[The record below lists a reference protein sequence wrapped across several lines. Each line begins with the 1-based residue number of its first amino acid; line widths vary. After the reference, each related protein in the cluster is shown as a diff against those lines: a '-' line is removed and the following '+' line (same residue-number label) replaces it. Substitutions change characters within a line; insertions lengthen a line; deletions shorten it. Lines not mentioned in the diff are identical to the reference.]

1 MVIRRSVESP
11 RGPLRPPGCAWI
23 EVPRHKPAAR
33 QTGAITL
40 LRSCLMSVVDRNRFS
55 AAGSALGYLA
65 QVEYA
70 LLIAL
75 RRMDNEVDL
84 RLSLE
89 TVDDITF
96 EGEGLPRELWQIKHH
111 VDRQGSL
118 GDASPDLWKTLHNW
132 IETSNDRSACFLFT
146 TATASVGTAA
156 ILLGPVGSRRDVSRA
171 RESLDAIA
179 RAGGNKASADY
190 YAKYLSLDMDQRT
203 ELLTRVVVLD
213 AAATGEDI
221 TDQLVATVRKATVQ
235 QRRLPLVE
243 RLRGWWHGRA
253 MAHLTRVARGEGDWI
268 DIQEI
273 EDQLHLI
280 AQSLRDD
287 NLPLDY
293 GNEPEPTE
301 GEVNEDDRV
310 FVEQLKIIMLHH
322 ERIRQA
328 VYDHNR
334 AFLQRS
340 RWQREQLLMVGE
352 LDTYDRR
359 LIEEWKRVFLPLVEL
374 ATDDATSDDG
384 KRKSARDLYAKLQ
397 ERTLPEIRAEVRSG
411 YVPLGSLHILADRLQ
426 IGWHADWLEL
436 LKHRLAEVQGVE
448 EAHDVA

>member
-1 MVIRRSVESP
+1 
-11 RGPLRPPGCAWI
+11 
-23 EVPRHKPAAR
+23 
-33 QTGAITL
+33 
-40 LRSCLMSVVDRNRFS
+40 MSDVQSNRFS

-75 RRMDNEVDL
+75 RRMDTEDSL

-96 EGEGLPRELWQIKHH
+96 EVEGRPQELWQTKHH

-132 IETSNDRSACFLFT
+132 IESADERSACILYT
-146 TATASVGTAA
+146 TATAQADSAA
-156 ILLGPVGSRRDVSRA
+156 GQLRPERSREAVVTA
-171 RESLDAIA
+171 REKLDAVA
-179 RAGGNKASADY
+179 RAAGNAASADY
-190 YAKYLSLDMDQRT
+190 YERYLALNETQRT
-203 ELLTRVVVLD
+203 DLLERVIVLD
-213 AAATGEDI
+213 AAATGEQI
-221 TDQLVATVRKATVQ
+221 TEKLVATVRKATVQ
-235 QRRLPLVE
+235 QRRGPLVD

-253 MAHLTRVARGEGDWI
+253 MAHLTKVARGEADWI
-268 DIQEI
+268 DIREI

-293 GNEPEPTE
+293 DNEPEPTSE
-301 GEVNEDDRV
+301 EVASDDRV
-310 FVEQLKIIMLHH
+310 FVEQLQVILLHH

-340 RWQREQLLMVGE
+340 RWQREQLLAIGE
-352 LDTYDRR
+352 LDSYDRR
-359 LIEEWKRVFLPLVEL
+359 LMEEWKRVFLPLEEPDG
-374 ATDDATSDDG
+374 DDAISDDD
-384 KRKSARDLYAKLQ
+384 KRKFARKTYARLQ
-397 ERTLPEIRAEVRSG
+397 ERTLPEIRAEVRSA
-411 YVPLGSLHILADRLQ
+411 YIPLGSLHILADRLQ
-426 IGWHADWLEL
+426 IGWHPEWLDL
-436 LKHRLAEVQGVE
+436 LKHRLAEVQATAEME
-448 EAHDVA
+448 EVA

>member
-1 MVIRRSVESP
+1 
-11 RGPLRPPGCAWI
+11 
-23 EVPRHKPAAR
+23 
-33 QTGAITL
+33 
-40 LRSCLMSVVDRNRFS
+40 MSDVQSNRFS

-75 RRMDNEVDL
+75 RRMDTEDSL

-96 EGEGLPRELWQIKHH
+96 EVEGRPQELWQTKHH

-132 IETSNDRSACFLFT
+132 IESADERSACILYT
-146 TATASVGTAA
+146 TATAQADSAA
-156 ILLGPVGSRRDVSRA
+156 GQLRPERSREAVVTA
-171 RESLDAIA
+171 REKLDAVA
-179 RAGGNKASADY
+179 RAAGNAASADY
-190 YAKYLSLDMDQRT
+190 YERYLALNETQRT
-203 ELLTRVVVLD
+203 DLLERVIVLD
-213 AAATGEDI
+213 AAATGEQI
-221 TDQLVATVRKATVQ
+221 TEKLVATVRKATVQ
-235 QRRLPLVE
+235 QRRGPLVD

-253 MAHLTRVARGEGDWI
+253 MAHLTKVARGEADWI
-268 DIQEI
+268 DIREI

-293 GNEPEPTE
+293 DNEPEPTSE
-301 GEVNEDDRV
+301 EVASDDRV
-310 FVEQLKIIMLHH
+310 FVEQLQVILLHH

-340 RWQREQLLMVGE
+340 RWQREQLLAIGE
-352 LDTYDRR
+352 LDSYDRR
-359 LIEEWKRVFLPLVEL
+359 LMEEWKRVFLPLEEPDG
-374 ATDDATSDDG
+374 DDAISDDD
-384 KRKSARDLYAKLQ
+384 KRKFARKTYARLQ
-397 ERTLPEIRAEVRSG
+397 ERTLPEIRVEVRSG
-411 YVPLGSLHILADRLQ
+411 YIPLGSLHILADRLQ
-426 IGWHADWLEL
+426 IGWHPDWLDL
-436 LKHRLAEVQGVE
+436 LKHRLAEVQATAEME
-448 EAHDVA
+448 EVA